1 MAFSYTEVAEHSRR
15 SMLQRRALQRASTLN
30 CCCFFRPPQ
39 HPFCHLKTVN
49 QNLEVMSNTDSPKS
63 NKDGKTWYEA
73 NCHCGAVKYKIKL
86 GEFDLPENQVN
97 SCNCSICTKNGYLLV
112 YPCTEDVVWHEGY
125 DTLKNYRFGKQ
136 RFDHKFC
143 SICGSSILIDF
154 HDLMFPGK
162 HAVNVSVPLALG
174 AYLYFFLMGTRHA

>member
-1 MAFSYTEVAEHSRR
+1 
-15 SMLQRRALQRASTLN
+15 
-30 CCCFFRPPQ
+30 
-39 HPFCHLKTVN
+39 
-49 QNLEVMSNTDSPKS
+49 MSNTDSPKS

-162 HAVNVSVPLALG
+162 HAVNARMIRDIDLDRVHLVHFDGKRYLDPPYSV
-174 AYLYFFLMGTRHA
+174 